1 MERFLGN
8 DGHKEEKH
16 LLGTGSQNVLQK
28 GRDSKLK
35 DNFQLVCFKC
45 LGVMHYRQGESILG
59 RYRDFPS
66 SHDVAIKMGPTVVS
80 RVCGSSTGS

>member
-1 MERFLGN
+1 MGS

-28 GRDSKLK
+28 KGRDSKFK

-45 LGVMHYRQGESILG
+45 VGVMHYRQGESILG
-59 RYRDFPS
+59 RYRDFSS
-66 SHDVAIKMGPTVVS
+66 SHDVAIKMGPAVVS
-80 RVCGSSTGS
+80 RVCGSSIGS